1 MPPTVRRIKIL
12 RPLALRDFALLWT
25 AMAVSLMGD
34 GVYLVA
40 IAWQVYDL
48 SNAPT
53 ALSIV
58 GLAWTLPMVLF
69 LLVGGVISDRF
80 DRRKVMIASDV
91 VRGLAIAALGVLSV
105 AGAIELAH
113 VIGLV
118 AVYGIGEA
126 FFGPAF
132 GAIVPEI
139 VPPDLLV
146 EANSLD
152 HFVRPLTF
160 QLAGPALGGLAVEFL
175 GGPGGAFL
183 LDAGTFAL
191 SALCLL
197 AVRNR
202 PVMEREASESGLRQI
217 KEGYAFVRAQTWLW
231 ATLGAAA
238 LSLFFYWG
246 PFEVL
251 VPYIVRNEL
260 SGDAGDL
267 GLVFA
272 FGGGGAVLASLWVA
286 QVGLPR
292 RHILFMYSNW
302 AVTAGSIVGFAF
314 VTSVRQ
320 AMAVGFVGG
329 ASAAAGLVV
338 WGTLMHRLVP
348 AHMLG
353 RVTSFDWMIS
363 IALVPVSFAIT
374 GPVATAIGAGPTLL
388 GAGVLG
394 CLATVAFMFI
404 PGLYDTE
411 RNAALALPVDEAKSN
426 EEARL

>member
-1 MPPTVRRIKIL
+1 MPAVRRIKIL

-25 AMAVSLMGD
+25 AMAVSFLGD

-48 SNAPT
+48 SNVPT
-53 ALSIV
+53 ALSLV
-58 GLAWTLPMVLF
+58 GVAWTLPMVLF
-69 LLVGGVISDRF
+69 LLAGGVISDRF

-91 VRGLAIAALGVLSV
+91 IRGLAIGALGILSV
-105 AGAIELAH
+105 TETIELWH

-118 AVYGIGEA
+118 AIYGIGEA

-139 VPPDLLV
+139 VPPELLV

-152 HFVRPLTF
+152 QFVRPLTF
-160 QLAGPALGGLAVEFL
+160 QLAGPALGGLAVEFF

-183 LDAGTFAL
+183 LDSGTFVL

-197 AVRNR
+197 AMRSRRV
-202 PVMEREASESGLRQI
+202 VEREESEAAWRQI
-217 KEGYAFVRAQTWLW
+217 KEGYRFIRSQTWLW
-231 ATLGAAA
+231 ATLSAAA

-251 VPYIVRNEL
+251 VPFIVRNEL
-260 SGDAGDL
+260 NGDAGDL

-272 FGGGGAVLASLWVA
+272 FGGLGAVMASLLLA
-286 QVGLPR
+286 QKGLPR
-292 RHILFMYSNW
+292 RHVLFMYSNW
-302 AVTAGSIVGFAF
+302 TLTAGSIVGFAF
-314 VTSVRQ
+314 VTSVWQ

-348 AHMLG
+348 QQMLG

-363 IALVPVSFAIT
+363 IGFVPLSFAAT
-374 GPVATAIGAGPTLL
+374 GPIADAIGAGPTLVVSGLL
-388 GAGVLG
+388 GAA
-394 CLATVAFMFI
+394 ATAGFMFI
-404 PGLYDTE
+404 PSLYDTE
-411 RNAALALPVDEAKSN
+411 RNEALALPSEAP
-426 EEARL
+426 EEVEAVSP

>member
-1 MPPTVRRIKIL
+1 MSPTRRIKIL
-12 RPLALRDFALLWT
+12 RPLALRDFAFLWT

-34 GVYLVA
+34 GIYLVA

-69 LLVGGVISDRF
+69 LLVGGVFSDRF
-80 DRRKVMIASDV
+80 DRRKVMIASDL
-91 VRGLAIAALGVLSV
+91 VRGVAIATLGVLSV
-105 AGAIELAH
+105 TGTIRLWH
-113 VIGLV
+113 VIALV

-132 GAIVPEI
+132 GAIVPDI
-139 VPPDLLV
+139 VPQDMLV

-152 HFVRPLTF
+152 QFVRPLTL
-160 QLAGPALGGLAVEFL
+160 QLAGPALGGLSVELL

-197 AVRNR
+197 AMRSPAVALRDE
-202 PVMEREASESGLRQI
+202 PESALRQI
-217 KEGYAFVRAQTWLW
+217 KQGYAFVRSQTWLW
-231 ATLGAAA
+231 ATLSAAS

-251 VPYIVRNEL
+251 VPFVVRNDL
-260 SGDAGDL
+260 GGDAGDL

-272 FGGGGAVLASLWVA
+272 FAGIGAIMSSLFLA
-286 QVGLPR
+286 QKGLPR
-292 RHILFMYSNW
+292 RHVLFMYSNW
-302 AVTAGSIVGFAF
+302 ALTVGSIAGFAA
-314 VTSVRQ
+314 VTTVWQ
-320 AMAVGFVGG
+320 ACGVAFVGG
-329 ASAAAGLVV
+329 ATAAAGLVV
-338 WGTLMHRLVP
+338 WGTLMHKLVP
-348 AHMLG
+348 PQLLG

-363 IALVPVSFAIT
+363 IGLVPLSFAAT
-374 GPVATAIGAGPTLL
+374 GPIAEAIGAGPTLV
-388 GAGVLG
+388 GCGVLG
-394 CLATVAFMFI
+394 ALATVAFMFV

-411 RNAALALPVDEAKSN
+411 RHGVMAAPAAERERS
-426 EEARL
+426 EEVAV